1 MPAVFRLYWGDPRF
15 PALISALHLRH
26 LLRVRESESSK
37 LNPSFLRYEADL
49 IEVLVARGR
58 FAEAKRFLA
67 DFELLARKTHSSWA
81 AIAISRCRALAASGD
96 FSLDLFRQ
104 AIKIGRELATDYEQG
119 RTVLCF
125 AERLQELGYLSQSDQ
140 QRIKAKA
147 LFDELS
153 APAWPER
160 RWGGAEGKKN
170 SRLKRF
176 GKTSP
181 LLSIEVRQLALPV
194 SAAANSLNPTSA
206 VTQRVLEG
214 AELTASLTNGERQV
228 VVHVLAGLRNK
239 EIAALLEVS
248 LRTVETRLTNVYK
261 KTGASSRAHLVS
273 LASET
278 R

>member
-1 MPAVFRLYWGDPRF
+1 
-15 PALISALHLRH
+15 
-26 LLRVRESESSK
+26 
-37 LNPSFLRYEADL
+37 

-181 LLSIEVRQLALPV
+181 LLSI
-194 SAAANSLNPTSA
+194 
-206 VTQRVLEG
+206 
-214 AELTASLTNGERQV
+214 
-228 VVHVLAGLRNK
+228 
-239 EIAALLEVS
+239 
-248 LRTVETRLTNVYK
+248 
-261 KTGASSRAHLVS
+261 
-273 LASET
+273 
-278 R
+278 